1 MMPVSNANSA
11 ALLILQRADAVSA
24 AAENGKSSSDSLIPI
39 ANGQSGKVGASK
51 LPTRAQSGIAES
63 MFSVNYVSIN
73 KLKLRLIERVGKA
86 LGVYQDDYGSR
97 DEFAAAL
104 RKAVGRLELEGGQAA
119 VTGLEK
125 ELGLDKLGVSLE
137 DVINSAKDPEK
148 NDKLTKALE
157 NEYGKE
163 KGDAEVSN
171 ALAVRSDEIG
181 LYNVASAQ
189 KPA

>member
-1 MMPVSNANSA
+1 MTPVSNANSA

-24 AAENGKSSSDSLIPI
+24 AAENGKSSSDNLIPI